1 MSACR
6 KLNLIIMNSICL
18 TVCYY
23 MSRTSF
29 RVNPHSTVYLNVKE
43 LLARSRCLISS
54 LNDSNEIRTHNHLV
68 RPVWL
73 NGRVFFYKLSGCGFE
88 SRCCHSICLVV
99 SSLEMQRRLIQTNVH
114 YKFFTLFQKKND
126 SQTFKSSSFKK
137 PSLQFYLTD
146 KTCFDECF
154 LFHLITESHCFL

>member
-1 MSACR
+1 MLLHVTYEFQSE
-6 KLNLIIMNSICL
+6 
-18 TVCYY
+18 
-23 MSRTSF
+23 
-29 RVNPHSTVYLNVKE
+29 STLYSLPECQGTPCSKQVPYLKFKWQQ
-43 LLARSRCLISS
+43 R
-54 LNDSNEIRTHNHLV
+54 DSN
-68 RPVWL
+68 PQP
-73 NGRVFFYKLSGCGFE
+73 SGCGFE

>member
-114 YKFFTLFQKKND
+114 YKFFTLFQKKKTTHKHSKVAASKNLP
-126 SQTFKSSSFKK
+126 SSFILRIKLA
-137 PSLQFYLTD
+137 SMNVFY
-146 KTCFDECF
+146 F
-154 LFHLITESHCFL
+154 IW